1 MLPRSRS
8 LTLVAVLG
16 LVAMTCSACG
26 RRGGLQPPDA
36 ATNVAP
42 TASGPASARQ
52 LPGSVGLGGGAAA
65 PDPAAVQDGDELPAS
80 AVAAGGTDAPV
91 TTTRGAKRGYT
102 IPKQP
107 FFLDPLL

>member
-1 MLPRSRS
+1 MLPRSLS
-8 LTLVAVLG
+8 LTLAALG
-16 LVAMTCSACG
+16 LVALTCSACG
-26 RRGGLQPPDA
+26 RRGGLQPPDGE
-36 ATNVAP
+36 ATVSP
-42 TASGPASARQ
+42 TASAPASARQ
-52 LPGSVGLGGGAAA
+52 LPRSVGLGGGTAA